1 MTVLYVVSSAYL
13 KQTRRRL
20 SREGQP
26 ALAATLGGLAAQI
39 LRAGL
44 VSYQENRVLEEVAVW
59 QSVEELK
66 GSLEFFAPIA
76 QFSGFIQELKW
87 LFNRLDYGEDIY
99 AAMPRPGRAELE
111 LLHSRYQAILAEH
124 GVVTAPGRLQRAL
137 ELMDGQEVLPEITV
151 IKLEGLGELRPL
163 EEKFVQALA
172 KGRRLEVVEP
182 PIQEPVIPGG

>member
-1 MTVLYVVSSAYL
+1 MTVLYVVPSAYL

-76 QFSGFIQELKW
+76 QF
-87 LFNRLDYGEDIY
+87 
-99 AAMPRPGRAELE
+99 
-111 LLHSRYQAILAEH
+111 
-124 GVVTAPGRLQRAL
+124 
-137 ELMDGQEVLPEITV
+137 
-151 IKLEGLGELRPL
+151 
-163 EEKFVQALA
+163 
-172 KGRRLEVVEP
+172 
-182 PIQEPVIPGG
+182 